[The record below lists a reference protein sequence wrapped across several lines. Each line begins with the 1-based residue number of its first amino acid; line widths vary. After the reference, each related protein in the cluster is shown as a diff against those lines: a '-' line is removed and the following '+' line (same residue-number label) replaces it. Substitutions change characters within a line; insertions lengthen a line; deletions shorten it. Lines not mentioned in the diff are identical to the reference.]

1 MARSCPCGLDATYD
15 DCCGSLHRGRRAAIT
30 AEQLMRSRYSAFVV
44 GDVPYLLRTWHSTT
58 RPSKLQLDDDI
69 KWTGLEILGS
79 TAGSAFH
86 SEGTVE
92 FRANYVLAGH
102 LTGQHENSRFLR
114 EDGAW
119 VYVEALT
126 AGGATGR

>member
-1 MARSCPCGLDATYD
+1 MAACTKAVRRQPPPSNSCARATAP
-15 DCCGSLHRGRRAAIT
+15 S
-30 AEQLMRSRYSAFVV
+30 SSATR
-44 GDVPYLLRTWHSTT
+44 PYLLRTWHSTT

-79 TAGSAFH
+79 TGGSAFH

-102 LTGQHENSRFLR
+102 LTSQHENSRFLR